1 MINLK
6 LKPEEAEALGR
17 LIDAAMRL
25 GGIKV
30 AKDVETFWGPFEK
43 ALEAHRETSEE

>member
-1 MINLK
+1 MIKIHLS
-6 LKPEEAEALGR
+6 EQEAEALGR

-30 AKDVETFWGPFEK
+30 AKDIELFWGKFEK
-43 ALEAHRETSEE
+43 ALAEHNEDKE